1 MNNKLSIINIISGL
15 SKTLNIAN
23 QMLPLYKQI
32 KPYIIKT
39 NNMLSNIN
47 KTNLSN
53 KNEQPIKKVEVTNTG
68 LTRAEDINIC
78 ITCT

>member
-32 KPYIIKT
+32 KPYIVKT

-47 KTNLSN
+47 KTNTSTQN
-53 KNEQPIKKVEVTNTG
+53 KEPIKRVETSNTP
-68 LTRAEDINIC
+68 TFFQ
-78 ITCT
+78 